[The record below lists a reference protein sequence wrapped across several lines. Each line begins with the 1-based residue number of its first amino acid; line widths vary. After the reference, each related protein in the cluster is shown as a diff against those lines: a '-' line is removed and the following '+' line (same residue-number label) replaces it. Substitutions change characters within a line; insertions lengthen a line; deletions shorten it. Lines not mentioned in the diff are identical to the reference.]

1 MKIQHPLDK
10 NYTLNYQSP
19 FGDKNLVFTQGR
31 LTNKKF
37 IQLPEEWEKFVE
49 IQKISVHLTPI
60 RANQN
65 LFVKRIEGTKVYIET
80 NGIPADC
87 YYLVFGERI
96 DIPRLETA
104 QPLDTNP

>member
-1 MKIQHPLDK
+1 MKIPHPLDK
-10 NYTLNYQSP
+10 NYTLNYASL

-31 LTNKKF
+31 LTNKKY
-37 IQLPEEWEKFVE
+37 IILPQEWKELVE

-65 LFVKRIEGTKVYIET
+65 LYVKRIEDDKVHIES
-80 NGIPADC
+80 NGMPVDC
-87 YYLVFGERI
+87 YYFIFGERI

-104 QPLDTNP
+104 QPLDMDT

>member
-31 LTNKKF
+31 VSNQKY
-37 IQLPEEWEKFVE
+37 IQLPEEWENLVE
-49 IQKISVHLTPI
+49 LSKITVHLTPI
-60 RANQN
+60 GANQN
-65 LFVKRIEGTKVYIET
+65 LCVKRIEGTQVHLST
-80 NGIPADC
+80 NGMPVDC

-104 QPLDTNP
+104 QPLDTGT

>member
-10 NYTLNYQSP
+10 NHTLNYVSL

-31 LTNKKF
+31 LTNKKY

-49 IQKISVHLTPI
+49 LHRMSVHLTPI
-60 RANQN
+60 GANQN
-65 LFVKRIEGTKVYIET
+65 LVVKRIDGTKIFVES
-80 NGIPADC
+80 NGMPLDC

-96 DIPRLETA
+96 DIPRLQTT
-104 QPLDTNP
+104 QPVDSDT

>member
-10 NYTLNYQSP
+10 NYTLNYVSP

-31 LTNKKF
+31 LTNQKY
-37 IQLPEEWEKFVE
+37 IQLPEEWEKIVDLHHV
-49 IQKISVHLTPI
+49 SVHLTPI

-65 LFVKRIEGTKVYIET
+65 LFVKRIEGTKVLVES
-80 NGIPADC
+80 NGMPIDC

-96 DIPRLETA
+96 DIPRLDTA
-104 QPLDTNP
+104 QTLDSGT

>member
-31 LTNKKF
+31 VSNQKY
-37 IQLPEEWEKFVE
+37 IQLPEEWEKFIE
-49 IQKISVHLTPI
+49 LPKITVHLTPI
-60 RANQN
+60 GANQN
-65 LFVKRIEGTKVYIET
+65 LSVKRLEGTKVHLNT
-80 NGIPADC
+80 NGMPVDC

-96 DIPRLETA
+96 DIPRLDTA
-104 QPLDTNP
+104 QPLDTGS